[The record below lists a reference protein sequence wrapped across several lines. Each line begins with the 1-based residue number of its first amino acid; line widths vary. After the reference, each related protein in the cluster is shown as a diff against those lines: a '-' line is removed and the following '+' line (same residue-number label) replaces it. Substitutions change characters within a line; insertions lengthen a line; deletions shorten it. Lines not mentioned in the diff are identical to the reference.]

1 MAGTL
6 WVAVA
11 FCAAQLL
18 TVNPAMWLDPTDAFR
33 RRWIQVGVL
42 GCGSA
47 CPLVV
52 QHALVLVLVLVLVP
66 AMTLLARRGQWEP
79 SLDV

>member
-1 MAGTL
+1 M
-6 WVAVA
+6 
-11 FCAAQLL
+11 
-18 TVNPAMWLDPTDAFR
+18 
-33 RRWIQVGVL
+33 GVL

-66 AMTLLARRGQWEP
+66 AMTLLARCGPREP